1 MTPINYEFCP
11 FMAQN
16 AAGVLQESA
25 AKEAI
30 ELRHDKEK
38 DPDEEQRTGK
48 EPHRNEE
55 LCHDRQEVHD

>member
-1 MTPINYEFCP
+1 
-11 FMAQN
+11 MAQN

>member
-1 MTPINYEFCP
+1 
-11 FMAQN
+11 MAQN

-38 DPDEEQRTGK
+38 DPRQSSAQSRNRTVMRSYVMTGRK
-48 EPHRNEE
+48 FTTKDGTG
-55 LCHDRQEVHD
+55 CY